1 MARIASAAGITTTAG
16 PGSTS
21 LLGRSRDQRPPDPS
35 GAAVGPHEQVVE
47 IAVGRHGPGAGVHDQ
62 VADPDKVVAL
72 ERAKPDD
79 RRVVAEEAAPRV
91 VGRGGV
97 ELVLVEVEVALPELL
112 PLGSV
117 PGLQSS
123 NIHDC

>member
-1 MARIASAAGITTTAG
+1 
-16 PGSTS
+16 
-21 LLGRSRDQRPPDPS
+21 
-35 GAAVGPHEQVVE
+35 
-47 IAVGRHGPGAGVHDQ
+47 
-62 VADPDKVVAL
+62 VADPDEVVAL
-72 ERAKPDD
+72 ERAKPND

-112 PLGSV
+112 LLGSV

-123 NIHDC
+123 NVHDC